1 MEDCEAVCTKLA
13 ILVEGRIVSVGT
25 PQYLKNKYDK
35 IYNLMVKMKR
45 DTSDDKLE
53 DFKNFILIV
62 FPGKYD

>member
-53 DFKNFILIV
+53 EFKNFILVV